1 MDTIGIGRVL
11 VHGSF
16 APNGSSALV
25 AANVNGKGFSV
36 ARTSQGL
43 FTVTF
48 DNAYPELV
56 SAICA
61 VQNAS
66 SAPAAVQI
74 GDYVAASKTLQIYA
88 RSNAGGTGIVP
99 LNFASAREIASND
112 IQNLAAHGGIL
123 ASDSVPSLSRV
134 NAATDKALRLAWA
147 ATEQDEIQ
155 FEPFVKPP
163 DMDSASDLTVHL
175 MLAKDANTDTAA
187 VVDVQAWDGVGDT
200 EMGGNTGAL
209 DTASLAEYTVTIA
222 NANVAAAPGFINFG
236 LVPGAHANDAIY
248 CYAAWVEYTK
258 AAELVDLAAD
268 DNTRIS
274 FECIFRNTSV
284 DY

>member
-1 MDTIGIGRVL
+1 MMTIGLGRVN

-16 APNGSSALV
+16 APNGSSALA
-25 AANVNGKGFSV
+25 AANTNGKGFTV

-43 FTVTF
+43 FTITF
-48 DNAYPELV
+48 DNKYPELV
-56 SAICA
+56 SAVCA
-61 VQNAS
+61 LQNAS
-66 SAPAAVQI
+66 SAPARAQF
-74 GDYVAASKTLQIYA
+74 GDYVAASKTLQLYTQ
-88 RSNAGGTGIVP
+88 SNAGGTGIVP
-99 LNFASAREIASND
+99 LNITTAREIATND
-112 IQNLAAHGGIL
+112 IQALAAHGGKL

-147 ATEQDEIQ
+147 AAEQDEIQ
-155 FEPFVKPP
+155 FEPFIKPP
-163 DMDSASDLTVHL
+163 DLDAGSDLTVHL
-175 MLAKDANTDTAA
+175 LLAKDGNTDAAA

-222 NANVAAAPGFINFG
+222 NANVAAAPGFINLG
-236 LVPGAHANDAIY
+236 LVPGVHANDAIY
-248 CYAAWVEYTK
+248 CYGAWVEYTR

-268 DNTRIS
+268 DNTRVS

-284 DY
+284 DF

>member
-1 MDTIGIGRVL
+1 MQTIGLERVA

-16 APNGSSALV
+16 APNGTSALV
-25 AANVNGKGFSV
+25 AANTYGKGFSV
-36 ARTSQGL
+36 ARTSAGL
-43 FTVTF
+43 YTITF
-48 DNAYPELV
+48 DNTYPELV
-56 SAICA
+56 SAMCQ

-66 SAPAAVQI
+66 STPAAVQF
-74 GDYVAASKTLQIYA
+74 GDYTAASRTMQLYA

-99 LNFASAREIASND
+99 LNFTTAREIASDD
-112 IQNLAAHGGIL
+112 IQNLAAHGGIM
-123 ASDSVPSLSRV
+123 ASDSVPDLARV
-134 NAATDKALRLAWA
+134 NGATDKALRLTWA

-163 DMDSASDLTVHL
+163 DLDAGSDLTVHL

-209 DTASLAEYTVTIA
+209 DAATLAEYTVTIA
-222 NANVAAAPGFINFG
+222 NANVAAAPGFINIG
-236 LVPGAHANDAIY
+236 LVPGTHANDAIY
-248 CYAAWVEYTK
+248 CYGAWVEYTK

-268 DNTRIS
+268 ANTRIS
-274 FECIFRNTSV
+274 FCCIFRNTSV